1 MPAPT
6 KKISI
11 AEAKA
16 LAEKAKQQKENPQP
30 PPEENTPSIDPP
42 KEIMEQEEQ
51 ELLRKYE
58 EQDNEPDPDVVAAQK
73 VKEANAIQNAK
84 TPAQKKKEY
93 PANVKRSQRPSNG
106 KAGKVRPC
114 AMCQK
119 PHEFGDPRSKYCP
132 ICAKIV
138 AAEAALEGGTGKALK
153 QSEVEEKLRPFLRIG
168 LNLKEACLEAEYD
181 YGNIIEKKKEW
192 KGFADFIER
201 HQNYAIIKAKR
212 NIFEINSGGKD
223 NVYGPKEIAR
233 TSRWLL
239 ERRRPN
245 EYGPRVSVAGTV
257 ATAELD
263 DKKKALMGA
272 LLAATL

>member
-16 LAEKAKQQKENPQP
+16 LAEKAKQQKENPPAPP

-73 VKEANAIQNAK
+73 VKEANATEKSK
-84 TPAQKKKEY
+84 TKTQKLAEMPSRANRERTSHGKK
-93 PANVKRSQRPSNG
+93 G
-106 KAGKVRPC
+106 KTRPC

-138 AAEAALEGGTGKALK
+138 SAQAALEGA
-153 QSEVEEKLRPFLRIG
+153 
-168 LNLKEACLEAEYD
+168 
-181 YGNIIEKKKEW
+181 
-192 KGFADFIER
+192 
-201 HQNYAIIKAKR
+201 
-212 NIFEINSGGKD
+212 
-223 NVYGPKEIAR
+223 
-233 TSRWLL
+233 
-239 ERRRPN
+239 
-245 EYGPRVSVAGTV
+245 
-257 ATAELD
+257 
-263 DKKKALMGA
+263 
-272 LLAATL
+272 